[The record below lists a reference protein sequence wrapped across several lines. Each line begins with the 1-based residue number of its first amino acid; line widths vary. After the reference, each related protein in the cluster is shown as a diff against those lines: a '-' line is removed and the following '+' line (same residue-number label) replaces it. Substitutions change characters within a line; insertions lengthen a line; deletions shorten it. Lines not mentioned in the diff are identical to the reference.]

1 MALRLQPISIAM
13 CALGVHRV
21 VERQVVARGDQ
32 VAIAGAHRCLTYRE
46 LNQHANVVARHLIA
60 CGLLRASRVI
70 VKMERSPQLA
80 AVLLGVLKAG
90 AAYMWVDG
98 DDQGKWPE
106 GVSIPLRPAGED
118 EALIVVDPVAL
129 RQISSRSAPNLPIVT
144 RPDDIACVLPQRGG
158 QPGLLVPHASIT
170 ALQSHPF
177 PDRPLWSDEVAALD
191 LWLPLMAGGTVTV
204 ASAAP
209 QTAAA

>member
-1 MALRLQPISIAM
+1 MQPNSIAM

-32 VAIAGAHRCLTYRE
+32 VAITGAHGCLTYRE

-80 AVLLGVLKAG
+80 ALLLGVLKAG
-90 AAYMWVDG
+90 AAYMWVEG
-98 DDQGKWPE
+98 NDDQGRWPE

-144 RPDDIACVLPQRGG
+144 RPDDIACVLPQRSG